1 MSEGQPRRL
10 RVGVLF
16 GGRSAEHDVSLA
28 SARSVID
35 NLQGDDIEVVPIGI
49 TREGRWLAG
58 GDTWQALASGSQQA
72 ALSAQPSAATAE
84 AAEQV
89 EAVTMTPDPTQ
100 SGKLLRL
107 ESSPPTTHHPPLRDL
122 DVVFPV
128 LHGTYGEDG
137 TVQGL
142 LELADVPYVGCGVL
156 ASAVG
161 MDKAVMKAV
170 FRAAGLPVL
179 PYVAL
184 LRRDWQAQREAVVEQ
199 IEAELHYPV
208 FVKPAN
214 LGSSVGI
221 SKVHRREELAPAL
234 DLAASYDRKL
244 VVEQG
249 IPAREIEVSVLG
261 NDEVEASAPGEVVPS
276 NEWYDYAAKYL
287 DGESAILIPAPIPAE
302 TAAAVQRLAVAAFR
316 AVDGSG
322 LSRVDFLLDRETGEL
337 WLNEVNT
344 LPGFTPISMYAKMW
358 AASGVGYGEL
368 CRRLVRLALE
378 RHADRRQNRTTR

>member
-1 MSEGQPRRL
+1 VTAAPHHRP

-28 SARSVID
+28 SARAVMD
-35 NLQGDDIEVVPIGI
+35 NLEGEFDVVPIGI
-49 TREGRWLAG
+49 TRDGRWLAG
-58 GDTWQALASGSQQA
+58 GDPWL
-72 ALSAQPSAATAE
+72 ALSE
-84 AAEQV
+84 GDEGV
-89 EAVTMTPDPTQ
+89 EPVTLTPDP
-100 SGKLLRL
+100 SEGRALLRL
-107 ESSPPTTHHPPLRDL
+107 HPHEGESPRITDI
-122 DVVFPV
+122 DVIFPV

-161 MDKAVMKAV
+161 MDKAVMKAL

-179 PYVAL
+179 PYVTF
-184 LRRDWQAQREAVVEQ
+184 LRREWDSKPERVVAL
-199 IEAELHYPV
+199 IEGALHYPV
-208 FVKPAN
+208 FVNPAN

-221 SKVHRREELAPAL
+221 TKVKTAANLPAAL
-234 DLAASYDRKL
+234 DVAASYDRKI

-249 IPAREIEVSVLG
+249 IDAREIEISVLG
-261 NDEVEASAPGEVVPS
+261 NDDVTVSIPGEVVPS

-287 DGESAILIPAPIPAE
+287 DGESDIIIPAPI
-302 TAAAVQRLAVAAFR
+302 AAGQIGEVQRLAVEAYR
-316 AVDGSG
+316 AVDASG
-322 LSRVDFLLDRETGEL
+322 LSRVDFLMDRNTGQL

-358 AASGVGYGEL
+358 AASGVSYREL
-368 CRRLVRLALE
+368 CRRLVQLAVE
-378 RHADRRQNRTTR
+378 RHAEQRRNRTTRD

>member
-1 MSEGQPRRL
+1 MTDDQPRRL

-28 SARSVID
+28 SARSVMD
-35 NLQGDDIEVVPIGI
+35 NLDGEFDVVPIGI

-58 GDTWQALASGSQQA
+58 GDPWL
-72 ALSAQPSAATAE
+72 ALSE
-84 AAEQV
+84 GDEGV
-89 EAVTMTPDPTQ
+89 EPVTLTPDPA
-100 SGKLLRL
+100 GGRALLRL
-107 ESSPPTTHHPPLRDL
+107 QPHEDQMPRITDI
-122 DVVFPV
+122 DVIFPV

-161 MDKAVMKAV
+161 MDKAVMRAL
-170 FRAAGLPVL
+170 FRAADLPVL
-179 PYVAL
+179 PYVTF
-184 LRRDWQAQREAVVEQ
+184 LRREWESDPDRVVAL
-199 IEAELHYPV
+199 IEGVLHYPV

-221 SKVHRREELAPAL
+221 SKAKRAGDLATAL
-234 DLAASYDRKL
+234 DLAASYDRKI

-249 IPAREIEVSVLG
+249 INARDIEISVLG
-261 NDEVEASAPGEVVPS
+261 NDDVAVSMPGEVIPS

-287 DGESAILIPAPIPAE
+287 DGASEILIPAPIAQE
-302 TAAAVQRLAVAAFR
+302 TTEEIQRLAVEAYR
-316 AVDGSG
+316 AVDASG
-322 LSRVDFLLDRETGEL
+322 LSRVDFLLDRDSGQL
-337 WLNEVNT
+337 WLNEINT

-358 AASGVGYGEL
+358 AASGVSYRDL

-378 RHADRRQNRTTR
+378 RQAEKSRRRTDRN

>member
-1 MSEGQPRRL
+1 MTAAPHHRP

-28 SARSVID
+28 SARAVMD
-35 NLQGDDIEVVPIGI
+35 NLEGEFDVVPIGI
-49 TREGRWLAG
+49 TRDGRWLAG
-58 GDTWQALASGSQQA
+58 GDPWL
-72 ALSAQPSAATAE
+72 ALSE
-84 AAEQV
+84 GDEGV
-89 EAVTMTPDPTQ
+89 EPVTLTPDP
-100 SGKLLRL
+100 SEGRALLRL
-107 ESSPPTTHHPPLRDL
+107 HPHEGESPRITDI
-122 DVVFPV
+122 DVIFPV

-161 MDKAVMKAV
+161 MDKAVMKAL

-179 PYVAL
+179 PYVTF
-184 LRRDWQAQREAVVEQ
+184 LRREWDSKPERVVAL
-199 IEAELHYPV
+199 IEGALHYPV

-221 SKVHRREELAPAL
+221 TKVKTAANLPAAL
-234 DLAASYDRKL
+234 DVAASYDRKI

-249 IPAREIEVSVLG
+249 IDAREIEISVLG
-261 NDEVEASAPGEVVPS
+261 NDDVTVSIPGEVVPS

-287 DGESAILIPAPIPAE
+287 DGESDIIIPAPI
-302 TAAAVQRLAVAAFR
+302 TAGQIGEVQRLAVEAYR
-316 AVDGSG
+316 AVDASG
-322 LSRVDFLLDRETGEL
+322 LSRVDFLMDRNTGQL

-358 AASGVGYGEL
+358 AASGVSYREL
-368 CRRLVRLALE
+368 CRRLVQLAVE
-378 RHADRRQNRTTR
+378 RHAEQRRNRTTRD

>member
-1 MSEGQPRRL
+1 MSEEQPRRL

-28 SARSVID
+28 SARAVID

-49 TREGRWLAG
+49 TREGRWMAG
-58 GDTWQALASGSQQA
+58 GHTWQALADSR
-72 ALSAQPSAATAE
+72 QPSAVSGQLSAPVEDEDE
-84 AAEQV
+84 AV

-100 SGKLLRL
+100 GGKLLRL
-107 ESSPPTTHHPPLRDL
+107 DQSPPTTHHPPLMDL
-122 DVVFPV
+122 DVIFPV

-156 ASAVG
+156 ASSVG

-179 PYVAL
+179 PYVTV
-184 LRRDWQAQREAVVEQ
+184 LRREWQADRDAVVEQ
-199 IEAELHYPV
+199 IEATLHYPV

-221 SKVHRREELAPAL
+221 SKVHDRGELTPAL
-234 DLAASYDRKL
+234 DLAASYDRKI

-249 IPAREIEVSVLG
+249 IAAREIEVSVLG
-261 NDEVEASAPGEVVPS
+261 NDEVEASVPGEVVPS

-302 TAAAVQRLAVAAFR
+302 TAAVVQRLAAAAFR

-322 LSRVDFLLDRETGEL
+322 LSRVDFLLDRDTGEL

-344 LPGFTPISMYAKMW
+344 MPGFTPISMYAKMW

-368 CRRLVRLALE
+368 CRRLVRLAVE
-378 RHADRRQNRTTR
+378 RHADRQQNRTTR

>member
-1 MSEGQPRRL
+1 MTAAPHHRP

-28 SARSVID
+28 SARAVMD
-35 NLQGDDIEVVPIGI
+35 NLEGEFDVVPIGI
-49 TREGRWLAG
+49 TRDGRWLAG
-58 GDTWQALASGSQQA
+58 GDPWL
-72 ALSAQPSAATAE
+72 ALSE
-84 AAEQV
+84 GDEGV
-89 EAVTMTPDPTQ
+89 EPVTLTPDP
-100 SGKLLRL
+100 SEGRALLRL
-107 ESSPPTTHHPPLRDL
+107 HPHEGESPRITDI
-122 DVVFPV
+122 DVIFPV

-161 MDKAVMKAV
+161 MDKAVMKAL

-179 PYVAL
+179 PYVTF
-184 LRRDWQAQREAVVEQ
+184 LRREWDSKPERVVAL
-199 IEAELHYPV
+199 IEGALHYPV

-221 SKVHRREELAPAL
+221 TKVKTAANLPAAL
-234 DLAASYDRKL
+234 DVAASYDRKI

-249 IPAREIEVSVLG
+249 IDAREIEISVLG
-261 NDEVEASAPGEVVPS
+261 NDDVAVSIPGEVVPS

-287 DGESAILIPAPIPAE
+287 DGESDIIIPAPI
-302 TAAAVQRLAVAAFR
+302 TAGQIGEVQRLAVEAYR
-316 AVDGSG
+316 AVDASG
-322 LSRVDFLLDRETGEL
+322 LSRVDFLMDRNTGQL

-358 AASGVGYGEL
+358 AASGVSYREL
-368 CRRLVRLALE
+368 CRRLVQLAVE
-378 RHADRRQNRTTR
+378 RHAEQRRNRTTRD

>member
-1 MSEGQPRRL
+1 MTAAPHHRP

-28 SARSVID
+28 SARAVMD
-35 NLQGDDIEVVPIGI
+35 NLEGEFDVVPIGI
-49 TREGRWLAG
+49 TRDGRWLAG
-58 GDTWQALASGSQQA
+58 GDPWL
-72 ALSAQPSAATAE
+72 ALSE
-84 AAEQV
+84 GDEGV
-89 EAVTMTPDPTQ
+89 EPVTLTPDP
-100 SGKLLRL
+100 SEGRALLRL
-107 ESSPPTTHHPPLRDL
+107 HPHEGESPRITDI
-122 DVVFPV
+122 DVIFPV

-161 MDKAVMKAV
+161 MDKAVMKAL

-179 PYVAL
+179 PYVTF
-184 LRRDWQAQREAVVEQ
+184 LRREWDSKPERVVAL
-199 IEAELHYPV
+199 IEGALHYPV

-221 SKVHRREELAPAL
+221 TKVKTAANLPAAL
-234 DLAASYDRKL
+234 DVAASYDRKI

-249 IPAREIEVSVLG
+249 IDAREIEISVLG
-261 NDEVEASAPGEVVPS
+261 NDDVTVSIPGEVVPS

-287 DGESAILIPAPIPAE
+287 DGESDIIIPAPI
-302 TAAAVQRLAVAAFR
+302 AAGQIGEVQRLAVEAYR
-316 AVDGSG
+316 AVDASG
-322 LSRVDFLLDRETGEL
+322 LSRVDFLMDRNTGQL

-358 AASGVGYGEL
+358 AASGVSYREL
-368 CRRLVRLALE
+368 CRRLVQLAVE
-378 RHADRRQNRTTR
+378 RHAEQRRNRTTRD

>member
-28 SARSVID
+28 SARAVID

-58 GDTWQALASGSQQA
+58 GDTWQALASGGEP
-72 ALSAQPSAATAE
+72 SAVGPQPSASDEAE
-84 AAEQV
+84 AEAV

-107 ESSPPTTHHPPLRDL
+107 EPASRITHHASLTDL
-122 DVVFPV
+122 DVIFPV

-156 ASAVG
+156 ASSVG

-170 FRAAGLPVL
+170 FRSAGLPVL
-179 PYVAL
+179 PYVTL
-184 LRRDWQAQREAVVEQ
+184 LRRDWQADPDAAIEQVEAT
-199 IEAELHYPV
+199 LRYPV

-221 SKVHRREELAPAL
+221 SKVHRQDELAPAL
-234 DLAASYDRKL
+234 DLAASYDRKI

-261 NDEVEASAPGEVVPS
+261 NDEVEASVPGEVVPS

-302 TAAAVQRLAVAAFR
+302 TAALVQRLAVDAFR
-316 AVDGSG
+316 SVDGSG

-358 AASGVGYGEL
+358 AASGVSYGEL

-378 RHADRRQNRTTR
+378 RHADRQQNRTSR

>member
-1 MSEGQPRRL
+1 MTAAPHHRP

-28 SARSVID
+28 SARAVMD
-35 NLQGDDIEVVPIGI
+35 NLEGEFDVVPIGI
-49 TREGRWLAG
+49 TRDGRWLAG
-58 GDTWQALASGSQQA
+58 GDPWL
-72 ALSAQPSAATAE
+72 ALSE
-84 AAEQV
+84 GDEGV
-89 EAVTMTPDPTQ
+89 EPVTLTPDP
-100 SGKLLRL
+100 SEGRALLRL
-107 ESSPPTTHHPPLRDL
+107 HPHEGESPRITDI
-122 DVVFPV
+122 DVIFPV

-161 MDKAVMKAV
+161 MDKAVMKAL

-179 PYVAL
+179 PYVTF
-184 LRRDWQAQREAVVEQ
+184 LRREWDSKPERVVAL
-199 IEAELHYPV
+199 IEGALHYPV

-221 SKVHRREELAPAL
+221 TKVKTAANLPAAL
-234 DLAASYDRKL
+234 DVAASYDRKI

-249 IPAREIEVSVLG
+249 IDAREIEISVLG
-261 NDEVEASAPGEVVPS
+261 NDDVAVSIPGEVVPS

-287 DGESAILIPAPIPAE
+287 DGESDIIIPAPI
-302 TAAAVQRLAVAAFR
+302 AAGQIGEVQRLAVEAYR
-316 AVDGSG
+316 AVDASG
-322 LSRVDFLLDRETGEL
+322 LSRVDFLMDRNTGQL

-358 AASGVGYGEL
+358 AASGVSYREL
-368 CRRLVRLALE
+368 CRRLVQLAVE
-378 RHADRRQNRTTR
+378 RHAEQRRNRTTRD